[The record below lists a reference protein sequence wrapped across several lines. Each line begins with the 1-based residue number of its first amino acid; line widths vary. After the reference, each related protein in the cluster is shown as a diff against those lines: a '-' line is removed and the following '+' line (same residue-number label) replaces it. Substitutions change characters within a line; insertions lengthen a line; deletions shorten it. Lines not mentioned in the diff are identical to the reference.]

1 MLGPVP
7 TVPEFNVRFVPLS
20 TAYSFPLRKLA
31 FRAAKELQFPDE
43 WLAEGTYAYV
53 SGPTYETAA
62 EGRFLRSCG
71 ADVVGESFGNKMRDI
86 R

>member
-1 MLGPVP
+1 M
-7 TVPEFNVRFVPLS
+7 RFVPLS

-31 FRAAKELQFPDE
+31 FRAAKDLQFPDE

-71 ADVVGESFGNKMRDI
+71 ADVVGESFGNRVRDI
-86 R
+86 RQS